1 LVVGQIYREPAAAE
15 SCWRELE
22 ERFGPLDFLS
32 PVRPFDFT
40 AYYERE
46 LGASLL
52 RRWGTFA
59 RLLAP
64 DGLTAV
70 KLATNALEDRLRAGD
85 KRTVN
90 LDPGLLSAE
99 RLVLA
104 TGKNYVHRLYL
115 GRGIFGDLTLIYARG
130 SFQPLPWTYPDYQD
144 PEAIGMFNRLR
155 ERYLLQLRRE
165 RGGVASAGLG
175 ISGDVIETGPGRT
188 SPGH

>member
-1 LVVGQIYREPAAAE
+1 MSRPREPQPVRLVVGLIYREPAAAE
-15 SCWRELE
+15 SCWQELE

-32 PVRPFDFT
+32 PAKPFDYT

-46 LGASLL
+46 MGAPLL
-52 RRWGTFA
+52 RRWGTFG

-64 DGLTAV
+64 DGLAAA
-70 KLATNALEDRLRAGD
+70 KLQTNALEDDRRVGGQRA
-85 KRTVN
+85 VN

-104 TGKNYVHRLYL
+104 TGKNYAHRIYL

-155 ERYLLQLRRE
+155 ERYLLRLRRE
-165 RGGVASAGLG
+165 QGS
-175 ISGDVIETGPGRT
+175 
-188 SPGH
+188 